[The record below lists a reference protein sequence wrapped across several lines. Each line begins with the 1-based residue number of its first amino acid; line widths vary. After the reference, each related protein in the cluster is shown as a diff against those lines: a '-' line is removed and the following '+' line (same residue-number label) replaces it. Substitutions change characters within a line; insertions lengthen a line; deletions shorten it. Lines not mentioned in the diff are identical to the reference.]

1 MTLLNFPRKAKNRLR
16 PLRINKGYW
25 FVAPAV
31 ILILLFTFYPTYKII
46 DMSLHSLNRRTGE
59 NTFVGFEN
67 YIEVIEDPVFFKAL
81 RHTIVFT
88 GVGALGHIGI
98 GFFLALLMNAKL
110 NKKIL
115 NVSRSLILLPWVLS
129 PTVVAIITQLW
140 GHPLISPIAR
150 ILEYFGWGGVFTPLG
165 KTDTALISLVI
176 INIWQFTPFYMLMI
190 LAGLQTMDPELHM
203 AAMVDGA
210 NPLQRLYYI
219 TWPHI
224 RNVVL
229 TFTLFS
235 LVTNAAYFDLIWIAT
250 QGGPVRSTEVLATYA
265 YRIAFSSLNWNKA
278 SVVGI
283 VMLLLSILLSIVF
296 IVQIRKKQT

>member
-1 MTLLNFPRKAKNRLR
+1 MSVSKEKHQPKRPRVS
-16 PLRINKGYW
+16 PGYW
-25 FVAPAV
+25 FVAPAL
-31 ILILLFTFYPTYKII
+31 ILILLFTLYPTYKII
-46 DMSLHSLNRRTGE
+46 DMSLHSLNRRTGVS
-59 NTFVGFEN
+59 TFVGFEN
-67 YIEVIEDPVFFKAL
+67 YIRVFQDPVFFQAL
-81 RHTIVFT
+81 RHTLFFT
-88 GVGALGHIGI
+88 GVGAIGHIGL
-98 GFFLALLMNAKL
+98 GFVLALLFNANL
-110 NKKIL
+110 NRRVLSI
-115 NVSRSLILLPWVLS
+115 SRSLILLPWVLS

-150 ILEYFGWGGVFTPLG
+150 VLESVGWVGTFTPLG
-165 KTDTALISLVI
+165 DTDTALLSLVI

-210 NPLQRLYYI
+210 NTIQRIYYI

-265 YRIAFSSLNWNKA
+265 YRIAFASLNWNRA

-283 VMLLLSILLSIVF
+283 VLLILSLVLSVFFIL
-296 IVQIRKKQT
+296 QIRREQT